1 MNINTFKK
9 EEKLKSRK
17 EIERLFKDKESKS
30 VAQYPLRLVW
40 LPVETPRG
48 PSPVQFTVS
57 VSKRRFKTAV
67 QRNRLKRQVRETW
80 RLQKQGLYDQL
91 IEISCPQYA
100 FMVIYTGQELMDY
113 AVIHSAMRRL
123 IKKFLASNQ

>member
-1 MNINTFKK
+1 MNINTFTK

-17 EIERLFKDKESKS
+17 EIERLFKDKLSKS

-48 PSPVQFTVS
+48 TSPVQFTVS

-67 QRNRLKRQVRETW
+67 QRNRLKRQVREVW
-80 RLQKQGLYDQL
+80 RLQKQALY
-91 IEISCPQYA
+91 EILTEAPSPQYA
-100 FMVIYTGQELMDY
+100 FMVIYTGQEPVSY
-113 AVIHSAMRRL
+113 AVISNSMSRIVR
-123 IKKFLASNQ
+123 KFLMNI